1 VIVWDEYSID
11 QVSLERRH
19 TMRNAVVLL
28 SGGVDST
35 VTLALAGSSNLNI
48 TALSFSYGQRHKS
61 ELNAARAIARNA
73 GLRDHVVVEI
83 DLRAFGR
90 SALTDDI
97 EVPKDRSV
105 EEMNSAIPVTYVPAR
120 NTIFLSYALALAE
133 VREANDI
140 FIGVNALDYSGYPD
154 CRPEYITAF
163 QEMARRA
170 TARSTSGDHTVN
182 IHAPLIH
189 KTKAEIIRIGSEL
202 GVDFSQTVSCYQASE
217 TGLACGH
224 CDACIL
230 RQQGFELNGLTDPT
244 RYVESEM
251 VGS

>member
-1 VIVWDEYSID
+1 
-11 QVSLERRH
+11 
-19 TMRNAVVLL
+19 MRNAIVLL

-35 VTLALAGSSNLNI
+35 TVLALALSQGFNMS
-48 TALSFSYGQRHKS
+48 ALSFAYGQRHKS
-61 ELNAARAIARNA
+61 ELIAARAIARDT
-73 GLRDHVVVEI
+73 GVQDYVVVEI
-83 DLRAFGR
+83 DLRAFGG
-90 SALTDDI
+90 SALTDEI

-105 EEMNSAIPVTYVPAR
+105 EEMNAAIPVTYVPAR

-133 VREANDI
+133 VRGANDI

-154 CRPEYITAF
+154 CRPEYIAAF
-163 QEMARRA
+163 QAMARRA

-202 GVDFSQTVSCYQASE
+202 GVDFSHTVSCYQASE

-230 RQQGFELNGLTDPT
+230 RRQGFELNGLPDPT
-244 RYVESEM
+244 RYVESERM
-251 VGS
+251 GS